1 VKPDRK
7 DLETLARGAG
17 QIVHDGYGSRHQVEY
32 KHLID
37 PVTEV
42 DHRSEAF
49 LIEAIKQQHPTHRII
64 TEERGRVAGD
74 ASCVWVI
81 DPLDGTVNYTHGV
94 PVFSV
99 SVAFMEDGVVRLGSV
114 YDPMRDEMFSAEL
127 GAGAWMNGERL
138 QVSGTKSLNS
148 SLLATGFPYDIRT
161 TARNNLDCYA
171 RFAMRS
177 QGVRRLGSAALD
189 MCYVAAGRFDG
200 YWELHV
206 ELWDLAAAALIA
218 GEAGARVTTASGSE
232 DILAPPHSILAANPA
247 LHAQMLEVMQENET

>member
-1 VKPDRK
+1 
-7 DLETLARGAG
+7 
-17 QIVHDGYGSRHQVEY
+17 
-32 KHLID
+32 
-37 PVTEV
+37 
-42 DHRSEAF
+42 
-49 LIEAIKQQHPTHRII
+49 
-64 TEERGRVAGD
+64 
-74 ASCVWVI
+74 
-81 DPLDGTVNYTHGV
+81 
-94 PVFSV
+94 
-99 SVAFMEDGVVRLGSV
+99 
-114 YDPMRDEMFSAEL
+114 MRDEMFSAEL